1 MKAQKSQGSKIIQAA
16 TRQHLFSE
24 KINLFFNIHYIIRH
38 KKPTCN
44 KNRIFGHFYDIIP

>member
-24 KINLFFNIHYIIRH
+24 KINVFFNICYIIGH
-38 KKPTCN
+38 KNQTCN
-44 KNRIFGHFYDIIP
+44 KNQIFGAFYDII